1 MFCNLLSQDCITN
14 TFTGLLV
21 YLLFHIH
28 GREHR
33 PTEITYKNR
42 NMSNTRLYIKNM
54 VCNRC
59 IKVVK
64 EELED
69 LGLSVEEIK
78 LGEVR
83 LAEAVEPDV
92 MKTIGDKLEVNGFSL
107 LDDKKAQIVEEIKRV
122 VIDLV
127 RQSEHDRP
135 KLNYSHLI
143 AERVGYDYTY
153 LSSLFSLME
162 SLTIERYT
170 ILQRIER
177 VKELLVYGE
186 HTLSEIA
193 FQTGYSSVQ
202 HLSAQFKKITGL
214 TPRHFKE
221 IGKNKRKGLDQVK

>member
-1 MFCNLLSQDCITN
+1 MNST
-14 TFTGLLV
+14 
-21 YLLFHIH
+21 H
-28 GREHR
+28 
-33 PTEITYKNR
+33 
-42 NMSNTRLYIKNM
+42 LYIKNM

-64 EELED
+64 DELENI
-69 LGLSVEEIK
+69 GLLVEEIK

-83 LAEAVEPDV
+83 VDGPIDPDV
-92 MKTIGDKLEVNGFSL
+92 MKVVKDKLNENGFAL
-107 LDDKKAQIVEEIKRV
+107 LDDKKAQIVEKIKSV

-127 RQSEHDRP
+127 RQSENDRP
-135 KLNYSHLI
+135 KMNYSHII
-143 AERVGYDYTY
+143 AERVGYDYNY
-153 LSSLFSLME
+153 LSTLFSSME

-177 VKELLVYGE
+177 VKELLVYDE

-202 HLSAQFKKITGL
+202 HLSAQFKKVTGL

-221 IGKNKRKGLDQVK
+221 IGKNKRKGLDQVGDH

>member
-1 MFCNLLSQDCITN
+1 
-14 TFTGLLV
+14 
-21 YLLFHIH
+21 
-28 GREHR
+28 
-33 PTEITYKNR
+33 
-42 NMSNTRLYIKNM
+42 M